1 MVQNDYLTEVLVDL
15 IRGLMREFGKEKP
28 RDWVS
33 LSANICRV
41 DRVYITDENGITF
54 DFEPE
59 FFGEDEEGK
68 YMAHTCTDE
77 MIMVC
82 IYQTL
87 REMLSNN

>member
-1 MVQNDYLTEVLVDL
+1 MVYNDYLTEVLVDL
-15 IRGLMREFGKEKP
+15 IRGLIDEFNDT
-28 RDWVS
+28 RVS
-33 LSANICRV
+33 LYSNICRV
-41 DRVYITDENGITF
+41 DNVYITEDKGIKW

-87 REMLSNN
+87 QEMLTKK

>member
-1 MVQNDYLTEVLVDL
+1 MVYNDYLTKVLVDL
-15 IRGLMREFGKEKP
+15 IRGLIDEFNDT
-28 RDWVS
+28 RVS
-33 LSANICRV
+33 LYSNICRV
-41 DRVYITDENGITF
+41 DNVYITEDNGIKW

-87 REMLSNN
+87 QRMLTKK